1 MPFRDRSDAGR
12 ALAERLRDLRD
23 HRPVVLALPRGG
35 VVVGAEV
42 ATGLAAPLD
51 VLIVR
56 KLRTPGESELALG
69 AVAEDGVHVINAQL
83 LEESGVTEE
92 GLAQIVAAEEAALRR
107 EVARYRA
114 VRSQVALEGRT
125 AVLVD
130 DGLTTGSTAV
140 AAARVAAGRSAVR
153 VIVAVPASSREAAE
167 AVREEVNA
175 VVCLETPPL
184 ILALDEWYEDFAEV
198 SDDDVIALLA
208 RAAATDVGG
217 SATTLRGSELRRL
230 GKP

>member
-1 MPFRDRSDAGR
+1 MPFRDRRDAGR
-12 ALAERLRDLRD
+12 ALAERLRDLQS
-23 HRPVVLALPRGG
+23 RPSVVLALPRGG

-42 ATGLAAPLD
+42 AGGLGAPLD

-69 AVAEDGVHVINAQL
+69 AIGEDGVRVINTEL
-83 LEESGVTEE
+83 LEESGVTEQ
-92 GLAQIVAAEEAALRR
+92 GLAEIVASEEHALEQ

-114 VRSQVALEGRT
+114 VRTQVPLEGRT
-125 AVLVD
+125 VVLVD

-140 AAARVAAGRSAVR
+140 AAARVAVKRSAAR

-167 AVREEVNA
+167 AVGEEVDA

-198 SDDDVIALLA
+198 SDDEVIALLT
-208 RAAATDVGG
+208 RAAATDAGG
-217 SATTLRGSELRRL
+217 SATTAPR
-230 GKP
+230 